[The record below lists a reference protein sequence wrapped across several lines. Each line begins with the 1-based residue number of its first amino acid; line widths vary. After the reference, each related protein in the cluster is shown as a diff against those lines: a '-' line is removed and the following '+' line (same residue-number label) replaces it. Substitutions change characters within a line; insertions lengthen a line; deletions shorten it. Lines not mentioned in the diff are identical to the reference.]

1 MSEISFEEI
10 ISILAMH
17 GRPDLIA
24 DFKDMLGDPDYEQV
38 IEDSS
43 TDEDDNCEMED
54 VKAVVDD
61 EGFHKLI

>member
-1 MSEISFEEI
+1 
-10 ISILAMH
+10 MH

-24 DFKDMLGDPDYEQV
+24 DFKDMLGDPDYLQV
-38 IEDSS
+38 SEDST

>member
-24 DFKDMLGDPDYEQV
+24 DLKDMLGDPDYLQV
-38 IEDSS
+38 SEDSS